1 MGARQSNRMLLA
13 VFAASR
19 SLPVTHSSFS
29 LHNTTPHSN
38 TGATQHDNK
47 EGEDQEEG
55 QEAEASKGT

>member
-1 MGARQSNRMLLA
+1 MLLA

-47 EGEDQEEG
+47 GGEDQEEG